1 MPEFF
6 FNCKIVICYYIEKK
20 MLMLYKLLLAVFLWG
35 QRLKCPDYSKNY
47 IMVMRYK
54 NRCAKNTMYLR
65 REIFLLIKL
74 FQSYLSYKLHNNYK
88 KNSRF
93 LHQSKILEY
102 TGHIAVMYLYAQ
114 IIIYNNVLATKINCL
129 FTRNLYMFYNI
140 FLKKNDKAY
149 KYNLL

>member
-1 MPEFF
+1 MSEFF
-6 FNCKIVICYYIEKK
+6 FIVKLLFATTMKKK

-35 QRLKCPDYSKNY
+35 QRLKCSDYSKNY

-74 FQSYLSYKLHNNYK
+74 FQSYLSYKLHNNYT

-102 TGHIAVMYLYAQ
+102 TGHIAVMYLYAK
-114 IIIYNNVLATKINCL
+114 IIIYNNVRASKINCL
-129 FTRNLYMFYNI
+129 FTCNLCIFYNI
-140 FLKKNDKAY
+140 FLKKK
-149 KYNLL
+149 